1 MQERKVLLIMK
12 KSTLGFVSVAS
23 HIYHCFFSFWICLWC
38 CQMLTPYDFW
48 QPALRLPKICCL
60 FFSPSVVIP
69 VTLHLVIRFKPHR
82 VGQNHSWV
90 RAIVQ
95 AACSE
100 ESGLPRQDGCCHIG
114 NDSAPGSWWL
124 VSQLFPKNL
133 HPQSLL
139 MHL

>member
-1 MQERKVLLIMK
+1 MQERKVVLIMK

-82 VGQNHSWV
+82 VGQNSSLVWSSCFPSGCC
-90 RAIVQ
+90 
-95 AACSE
+95 CSE
-100 ESGLPRQDGCCHIG
+100 QTDLPEKDGCCSMG
-114 NDSAPGSWWL
+114 CTTQRPLAQ
-124 VSQLFPKNL
+124 VSLSSL